1 MSASKSVGAKMVN
14 PDYVLEWYIS
24 PFQHVQYTLARNQ
37 LHMDLLFEDMDKADQ
52 FLDMGADAQVS
63 TFSDGAYAIVQI
75 GDTSDKDQ
83 IQVYGLLLHE
93 AVHVW
98 QIVKRRMGEREPSV
112 EFEAYSIQAIAQDLF
127 EMYEESGGKAWDG
140 RGKSRLVFSLEVSK
154 AAEAHVK
161 NIVIDTVQSLVNLSP
176 VDTGAYRASHIVS
189 VWIC

>member
-1 MSASKSVGAKMVN
+1 
-14 PDYVLEWYIS
+14 
-24 PFQHVQYTLARNQ
+24 
-37 LHMDLLFEDMDKADQ
+37 MDLLFEDMDKADQ

-98 QIVKRRMGEREPSV
+98 QKMKKLMGEREPSS

-127 EMYEESGGKAWDG
+127 KMYEESEVKSHGMEGEKAD
-140 RGKSRLVFSLEVSK
+140 
-154 AAEAHVK
+154 
-161 NIVIDTVQSLVNLSP
+161 
-176 VDTGAYRASHIVS
+176 
-189 VWIC
+189 

>member
-1 MSASKSVGAKMVN
+1 MVN
-14 PDYVLEWYIS
+14 SDYVPEWYIS

-75 GDTSDKDQ
+75 GDTEDKDQ

-93 AVHVW
+93 AVHIW

-112 EFEAYSIQAIAQDLF
+112 ECEAYSIRAIAQDLF
-127 EMYEESGGKAWDG
+127 EMFEAS
-140 RGKSRLVFSLEVSK
+140 EVKKHGVEGSK
-154 AAEAHVK
+154 AE
-161 NIVIDTVQSLVNLSP
+161 QL
-176 VDTGAYRASHIVS
+176 
-189 VWIC
+189 